1 MHSPTGPCTEY
12 LPGCSFAQQHGAN
25 QPVTISNSMLQ
36 AYNKMRGP
44 NVNGGD
50 DPLFEWIQL
59 REDVKTADGAPRNK
73 QDVTQ

>member
-1 MHSPTGPCTEY
+1 
-12 LPGCSFAQQHGAN
+12 
-25 QPVTISNSMLQ
+25 MLQ

-44 NVNGGD
+44 GVDGGE

-59 REDVKTADGAPRNK
+59 RGDVKAAYDPQAPRNK